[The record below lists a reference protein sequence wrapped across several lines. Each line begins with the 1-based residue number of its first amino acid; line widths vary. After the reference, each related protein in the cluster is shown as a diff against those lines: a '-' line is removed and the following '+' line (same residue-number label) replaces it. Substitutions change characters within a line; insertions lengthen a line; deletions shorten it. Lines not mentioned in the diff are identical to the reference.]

1 MAMAP
6 NPMEITVKIDNYD
19 SPGKFDNCDI
29 VIEDFKKKMHRANYA
44 STSKIRH
51 FITFNMRTAIA
62 DCKVLMK
69 IGIEL
74 LSNRSVLVSVSM
86 LPQTDPQSVM
96 VFHLGGKVRLL
107 ETNSYSTFKEVK
119 FCAHYVAAKPEY
131 RAVHLPK
138 CRGEESMCQI
148 LKVGKDMPE
157 RATIRL
163 ELELLPLDW
172 GQAEDNDENDE
183 THDLKSDIAALRKK
197 TETADVKLICNGK
210 HFLAH
215 KLILSARSDVF
226 AAMFSH
232 RGTTEDESGEVH
244 IDVCDHKVMEMFLAY
259 LYEDATPASDTTFEV
274 AKQLLNVAN
283 MFKVESLKK
292 KSIKMLL
299 AHLDEDNAI
308 EMSTLGELFN
318 LNSLDMAAK
327 ATISASKKPLSVLIR
342 ESASRLQDGDNN

>member
-1 MAMAP
+1 MAP

-29 VIEDFKKKMHRANYA
+29 VIEDFKKKMNRANYA

-107 ETNSYSTFKEVK
+107 ETNSYSTFEAVK
-119 FCAHYVAAKPEY
+119 FCAHS
-131 RAVHLPK
+131 RDSGK
-138 CRGEESMCQI
+138 CGGEGSMCQI
-148 LKVGKDMPE
+148 FKVGKDMPE

-283 MFKVESLKK
+283 MYKVESLKK